1 MDSVDEHWA
10 FDDDSLGND
19 ARALSRSIEVIRR
32 ARGKKN
38 PRDCHPNTE
47 EWTDVCRDF
56 VRDLRWALG
65 LVDDEISNRPMKED

>member
-1 MDSVDEHWA
+1 MDTVDNPWA

-19 ARALSRSIEVIRR
+19 ARALSRSIEAIRR

-38 PRDCHPNTE
+38 PRDCQPDSE
-47 EWTDVCRDF
+47 EWITVCRDF

-65 LVDDEISNRPMKED
+65 LVNDEISNRPMNED